1 MFVSKARLGGR
12 NIILSLKNQLIP
24 KGTIG
29 ELILIRYRYV
39 FNLKLMLMTLY
50 FVHKINFKNR
60 NRKLNSAYSTSK
72 KVTSS
77 FFSVV
82 VSNGKIPQP
91 QLITALEKN

>member
-1 MFVSKARLGGR
+1 MSPNMTILWPQILVEIIYFFITETR
-12 NIILSLKNQLIP
+12 NQKLKNRGICN
-24 KGTIG
+24 
-29 ELILIRYRYV
+29 RNR
-39 FNLKLMLMTLY
+39 
-50 FVHKINFKNR
+50 NFKNR

-72 KVTSS
+72 KVTS